1 MASGMASGMP
11 DLGAVILAAGK
22 GERLGGVA
30 KALLVSGDR
39 TFLSRIVET
48 ARTAGLAD
56 AVCVVGPPYGEAVAA
71 AARALGLRVVE
82 NPDPARGMAS
92 SLALG
97 FAAIAAGPAAAAWL
111 WPVDHAAVAPAT
123 LATLVGALGAHAAAR
138 PVHGGRGG
146 HPPLV
151 ARTLWAEL
159 AGCADRP
166 GGARAVL
173 AGADVRD
180 VEVPDPGVVRDVDT
194 RADLARLA

>member
-1 MASGMASGMP
+1 MP
-11 DLGAVILAAGK
+11 ELGAVILAAGK

-39 TFLSRIVET
+39 TFLARIVET

-71 AARALGLRVVE
+71 AARALGLRVVV

-97 FAAIAAGPAAAAWL
+97 FAAIADGPAGAAWL
-111 WPVDHAAVAPAT
+111 WPVDHAAVAPGT
-123 LATLVGALGAHAAAR
+123 LATLVQTLGSHAAAR
-138 PVHGGRGG
+138 PIHGGRGG

-151 ARTLWAEL
+151 ARALWAEL
-159 AGCADRP
+159 AACGGHP
-166 GGARAVL
+166 GGGRAVL
-173 AGADVRD
+173 AGADVRA
-180 VEVPDPGVVRDVDT
+180 VEVADPGVVGDVDT
-194 RADLARLA
+194 PADLARLG